1 MSSLSVMEIGKIVH
15 SFESCSST
23 NDLAREMAL
32 QGAEEGTVIISEE
45 QTAGRGTK
53 GRIWYSP
60 RKRGLYTSI
69 ILRPEQPS
77 ISLLPLVAGLGARQA
92 IFEAT
97 GLQVGLKW
105 PNDLVWEGKK
115 LGGILCESGF
125 LGNHLNYVI
134 MGIGLNISQERTDF
148 PPQIRSRATSLKLA
162 KKEEI
167 DRDSLIQNLWKT
179 LNSWYGLF
187 CQGRKD
193 EIICAFEGNLVF
205 SRGERITVVKPE
217 EEVSGFFAGIDSQG
231 GLILDVQGRRLSFYS
246 AEIQT
251 IEYE

>member
-1 MSSLSVMEIGKIVH
+1 MEIGKIVH
-15 SFESCSST
+15 SFKSCSST

-69 ILRPEQPS
+69 ILRPEESP
-77 ISLLPLVAGLGARQA
+77 ISLLPLVAGLGAQQA

-97 GLQVGLKW
+97 GLRVGLKW

-115 LGGILCESGF
+115 LVGILCESGY
-125 LGNHLNYVI
+125 LGNELNYVI

-148 PPQIRSRATSLKLA
+148 PPEIRSRATSLKLA

-167 DRDSLIQNLWKT
+167 DRDSLIRNLWKS
-179 LNSWYGLF
+179 LNFWYGLF

-205 SRGERITVVKPE
+205 ARGERITVVKPE